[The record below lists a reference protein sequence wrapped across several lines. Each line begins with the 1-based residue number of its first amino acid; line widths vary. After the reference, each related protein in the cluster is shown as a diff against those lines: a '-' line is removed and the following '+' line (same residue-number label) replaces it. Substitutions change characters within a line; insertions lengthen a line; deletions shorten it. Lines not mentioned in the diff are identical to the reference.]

1 MGRISVGFFEVRRP
15 SLAKQ
20 QKYQQVVNRKSTV
33 VIVMSLLF
41 DALFSSVALS
51 HLMVDVFNASR
62 PVLLTYLGLSE
73 TQIAL
78 YSTIYIWVSALTQP
92 FFGWLSDRVGPR
104 WLAAGGVLWMTV
116 FFAGAVLVP
125 GAGGLICL
133 IIAALGSSSFH
144 PVGTVQATLQGR
156 HRMAG
161 RETTATSLFFMAGQ
175 LGHFLGPI
183 LTGLIL
189 AWMGLPALVILPIVS
204 IPIGFALAYQLRA
217 NHPHP
222 QPAHGDDKIRLN
234 ATAGFI
240 AMLAI
245 VATLQSWAQSNMI
258 SFVPKYIKDMGFA
271 ATTYGNI
278 TGLFMGGSALG
289 NVIGGH
295 LGDRYTKRKVAATAL
310 FLAALP
316 IFIMSRIGWS
326 PWLYVLIPL
335 AGACTGS
342 VHSIMVV
349 LAQRMISG
357 GMALA
362 SGLILGFIFSAGAL
376 GMLLTGPLAENYGFP
391 TVLMMTSGLVLLAS
405 PLAWMLKEKRAER
418 NQG

>member
-1 MGRISVGFFEVRRP
+1 MP
-15 SLAKQ
+15 
-20 QKYQQVVNRKSTV
+20 
-33 VIVMSLLF
+33 LLF
-41 DALFSSVALS
+41 DSLFSSVALS
-51 HLMVDVFNASR
+51 HLMVDIFNSSR
-62 PVLLTYLGLSE
+62 PVLLTYLGLTE
-73 TQIAL
+73 TQIAWI
-78 YSTIYIWVSALTQP
+78 STIYIWASALTQP

-116 FFAGAVLVP
+116 FFVGAVYIP
-125 GAGGLICL
+125 GAGGLLCL

-156 HRMAG
+156 SRMAG
-161 RETTATSLFFMAGQ
+161 RETTAASLFFMAGQ
-175 LGHFLGPI
+175 MGHFVGPVI
-183 LTGLIL
+183 TGLIL
-189 AWMGLPALVILPIVS
+189 ARLGLPALVILPIVS

-222 QPAHGDDKIRLN
+222 KPTHGDNKIRLQ
-234 ATAGFI
+234 ASVGFI
-240 AMLAI
+240 ILLAI
-245 VATLQSWAQSNMI
+245 VATLQSWSQANMI
-258 SFVPKYIKDMGFA
+258 NFVPKYIKDLGLSA
-271 ATTYGNI
+271 ATYGNI
-278 TGLFMGGSALG
+278 AGLFMGGSALG

-295 LGDRYTKRKVAATAL
+295 FGDRYTKRKVAAAAL
-310 FLAALP
+310 LFAALP
-316 IFIMSRIGWS
+316 IYVMSQIGWS

-391 TVLMMTSGLVLLAS
+391 TVLVMTTGLVLLAS
-405 PLAWMLKEKRAER
+405 PLALMLRER
-418 NQG
+418 TASQNSQLENK